1 MDQTVLVG
9 MQTHAGPPDMTPTRV
24 VHPAQGE
31 AETEFSLEDE
41 VLGEH
46 FTRNLQFFGRPG
58 QERIMGAFVI
68 VVGLG
73 VRYLVSPP
81 QNYHLYCNISF

>member
-1 MDQTVLVG
+1 M
-9 MQTHAGPPDMTPTRV
+9 PPTRAAIR
-24 VHPAQGE
+24 AQDD
-31 AETEFSLEDE
+31 AEVDFSLEDE

-68 VVGLG
+68 VIGLG
-73 VRYLVSPP
+73 VRCHVAV
-81 QNYHLYCNISF
+81 HLLAQRLH